1 MAQDDDSVMHN
12 PMGND
17 AMARLEIVQALRLP
31 TTSAS
36 RKIELAYTFV
46 EQSASMQSAGAQS
59 GSSDSSAGFM
69 KMPQFVGFISEWVQS
84 SLIKSSKPGD
94 TTAQQDEIRAHLD
107 TRYWAVLKFC
117 LVSGFLH
124 PFTSVSPTLLRSLTS
139 AISVSPS
146 QPLVEELILVVDVL
160 FREFDRP
167 FRSNLESWVT
177 LTIAALRLLK
187 LEEQS
192 EPLRILVSLV
202 VEGFSRTV
210 ATHPNPSKV
219 FQVIIA
225 RLIEPL
231 LQVVGES
238 VSSSR
243 SNSILENRVVFA
255 AQEILGNGLFHP
267 AHVGGY
273 AEVCVFL
280 RKRKEK
286 NATVDPN
293 STGEKDSESRQRSY
307 HRMFFQ
313 RLEEFRK
320 AGNLVV
326 LTGLGRVFKMY
337 AQRLKAQRAALS
349 EDIFGVRG
357 QGKPQTAES
366 TSGNFISNSCHHHH
380 VSL

>member
-1 MAQDDDSVMHN
+1 MAKDDDPVMHN
-12 PMGND
+12 PIAND
-17 AMARLEIVQALRLP
+17 PMARLELVQALRLP
-31 TTSAS
+31 TAAAH
-36 RKIELAYTFV
+36 RKIELAYAFV
-46 EQSASMQSAGAQS
+46 EQSACMQSTGAQS
-59 GSSDSSAGFM
+59 GNSDSSAGFM

-84 SLIKSSKPGD
+84 ALIKSSKPGE
-94 TTAQQDEIRAHLD
+94 TTAQQEEIPAHLD
-107 TRYWAVLKFC
+107 TRYWAVLRFC
-117 LVSGFLH
+117 LMSGFLH
-124 PFTSVSPTLLRSLTS
+124 PFTSVSPTLMRSLTS
-139 AISVSPS
+139 SISVSPS

-160 FREFDRP
+160 FHEFDRP

-177 LTIAALRLLK
+177 LTIAALSLLK

-192 EPLRILVSLV
+192 DSLRILVSLV

-238 VSSSR
+238 VSRR

-255 AQEILGNGLFHP
+255 AQEILGNGLFHS

-286 NATVDPN
+286 NSTVDAN
-293 STGEKDSESRQRSY
+293 SNGKKDSEFRQRSY

-313 RLEEFRK
+313 KLEEFRK

-337 AQRLKAQRAALS
+337 AQRLKAQRTALS
-349 EDIFGVRG
+349 EDIYGVRG

-366 TSGNFISNSCHHHH
+366 TSGNTIRNSC
-380 VSL
+380 

>member
-1 MAQDDDSVMHN
+1 MATDDDSVMHN
-12 PMGND
+12 PIAND
-17 AMARLEIVQALRLP
+17 PMARLELVQALRLP
-31 TTSAS
+31 TAAAH

-46 EQSASMQSAGAQS
+46 EQSAFMQSAGAQS

-84 SLIKSSKPGD
+84 ALIKSSKPGE
-94 TTAQQDEIRAHLD
+94 TTAQQEEIPAHLD

-124 PFTSVSPTLLRSLTS
+124 PFTSVSPTLMRSLTS

-146 QPLVEELILVVDVL
+146 QPLVEELLLVVDVL
-160 FREFDRP
+160 FHEFDRP

-177 LTIAALRLLK
+177 LTVAALSLLK

-192 EPLRILVSLV
+192 DSLRILVSLV

-238 VSSSR
+238 VSSR
-243 SNSILENRVVFA
+243 SNSILENRVAFA
-255 AQEILGNGLFHP
+255 AQEILGNGLFHS

-280 RKRKEK
+280 RKRKEE
-286 NATVDPN
+286 NSTVDAN
-293 STGEKDSESRQRSY
+293 STGKKDSEFRQRSY

-313 RLEEFRK
+313 KLEEFRK

-337 AQRLKAQRAALS
+337 AQRLKAQRTALS
-349 EDIFGVRG
+349 EDIYGVRG

-366 TSGNFISNSCHHHH
+366 TSGNIISNSCHHHH
-380 VSL
+380 ATL